1 MAADDEREG
10 DGAALGSQE
19 RLQQQERKR
28 GDAGAQMPP
37 RSRDCTS
44 WSPRREVP
52 IRKLLLEALLLP
64 QIGAEF
70 SGRNLT
76 NCWPQP
82 CSQTKGCS
90 HQREVLLGMLYRVL
104 DSPSHV
110 LVGGQEQKAG
120 LSLAASCTSRDALST
135 RAAFAVPLPFGL
147 TGQACR
153 AGLVRVFWSQSGPA
167 GMLPRAA
174 PAPGP
179 HPGSS
184 TSLPWGEQREE
195 GQRQPPVLDRPP
207 GGSHTGPNT

>member
-1 MAADDEREG
+1 MLLSRLSLAKATGHSDVATFALRGGEWGVAADDEREG

-120 LSLAASCTSRDALST
+120 LSW
-135 RAAFAVPLPFGL
+135 PLP
-147 TGQACR
+147 
-153 AGLVRVFWSQSGPA
+153 V
-167 GMLPRAA
+167 LPGTPSA
-174 PAPGP
+174 PALP
-179 HPGSS
+179 
-184 TSLPWGEQREE
+184 SLSLCHL
-195 GQRQPPVLDRPP
+195 V
-207 GGSHTGPNT
+207 